1 MSIERKMPSIGDKSM
16 EKQEQVQHGATG
28 EKVAGE
34 NELKNAGI
42 NEEEIDMET
51 ADEVQEDGNGN
62 NKDEKLEAANTQ
74 IAELQQQKSE
84 LERKL
89 MYMVAEY
96 DNAKKRF
103 ERELDDANKFAVSKF
118 AKDAVKI
125 YDVLFTAIEHANP
138 EGDKVLYDGV
148 KMTIGEFDT
157 MFERIGMV
165 QIAPQVG
172 ERFDHNKHEAI
183 SRVPSELEI
192 GAIVQVIRPGYE
204 LNGRLL
210 RAAMVV
216 VSSGQ

>member
-1 MSIERKMPSIGDKSM
+1 MPSVGGENVDKH
-16 EKQEQVQHGATG
+16 EQPQQGAT
-28 EKVAGE
+28 GE
-34 NELKNAGI
+34 NELKKAGV
-42 NEEEIDMET
+42 NEEEIDAEQ
-51 ADEVQEDGNGN
+51 ADEVQAEENGDGGN
-62 NKDEKLEAANTQ
+62 EELTAAQ
-74 IAELQQQKSE
+74 GKIQELQQQNSE

-118 AKDAVKI
+118 AKDAVRI

-138 EGDKVLYDGV
+138 EADKVLYDGV

-165 QIAPQVG
+165 KIAPQVG

-192 GAIVQVIRPGYE
+192 GSIVQVIRPGYE

>member
-1 MSIERKMPSIGDKSM
+1 MPSIGGENV
-16 EKQEQVQHGATG
+16 EKQAQTQQGTT
-28 EKVAGE
+28 GE
-34 NELKNAGI
+34 NELKKAGV
-42 NEEEIDMET
+42 NEEEIDAEK
-51 ADEVQEDGNGN
+51 ADEVEGDGEDDSEN
-62 NKDEKLEAANTQ
+62 EELAAAQ
-74 IAELQQQKSE
+74 GKIQELQQQNSE

-138 EGDKVLYDGV
+138 AADKVLYDGV

>member
-1 MSIERKMPSIGDKSM
+1 MSIERKMPSVGGESVDKH
-16 EKQEQVQHGATG
+16 EQPQQGTT
-28 EKVAGE
+28 GE
-34 NELKNAGI
+34 NELQKAGI
-42 NEEEIDMET
+42 NEEEIVAEK
-51 ADEVQEDGNGN
+51 ADEVQAEENGDSGN
-62 NKDEKLEAANTQ
+62 EELAAARGKIQ
-74 IAELQQQKSE
+74 ELQQQNSE

-103 ERELDDANKFAVSKF
+103 ERELDDANKFAISKF

-138 EGDKVLYDGV
+138 EADKVLYDGV
-148 KMTIGEFDT
+148 KMIIGEFDT
-157 MFERIGMV
+157 MFERIGMI

>member
-1 MSIERKMPSIGDKSM
+1 MPSVG
-16 EKQEQVQHGATG
+16 G
-28 EKVAGE
+28 EKVEQQEQPQQGATGE
-34 NELKNAGI
+34 NELKKTDV
-42 NEEEIDMET
+42 NEEEIDAEQ
-51 ADEVQEDGNGN
+51 ANEVQAEENGDSGNEELAVAQG
-62 NKDEKLEAANTQ
+62 KIQ
-74 IAELQQQKSE
+74 ELQQQNSE

-103 ERELDDANKFAVSKF
+103 ERELDDANKFAISKF

-138 EGDKVLYDGV
+138 EADKVLYDGV

-183 SRVPSELEI
+183 SRMPSELEI
-192 GAIVQVIRPGYE
+192 GSIVQVIRPGYE

>member
-1 MSIERKMPSIGDKSM
+1 MPSVGGENV
-16 EKQEQVQHGATG
+16 EKQEQAAQGAT
-28 EKVAGE
+28 GE
-34 NELKNAGI
+34 NELKNAGV
-42 NEEEIDMET
+42 NEEEIDVKS
-51 ADEVQEDGNGN
+51 ADEVQKEEESDGAN
-62 NKDEKLEAANTQ
+62 DELAAAQ
-74 IAELQQQKSE
+74 GKIQELQQQNSE

-138 EGDKVLYDGV
+138 EADKVLYDGV

>member
-1 MSIERKMPSIGDKSM
+1 MPSVGGENV
-16 EKQEQVQHGATG
+16 EKQAQTQQGTT
-28 EKVAGE
+28 GE
-34 NELKNAGI
+34 NELKNAGV
-42 NEEEIDMET
+42 NKEEIDAEST
-51 ADEVQEDGNGN
+51 DEVQA
-62 NKDEKLEAANTQ
+62 EKESGAENEELTAAWGKIQ
-74 IAELQQQKSE
+74 ELQQQNSE

-138 EGDKVLYDGV
+138 EADKVLYDGV

-157 MFERIGMV
+157 MFERIGMA

-183 SRVPSELEI
+183 SRVPSELAI

>member
-1 MSIERKMPSIGDKSM
+1 MERKMPSVGGENV
-16 EKQEQVQHGATG
+16 EKQEQAAQGAT
-28 EKVAGE
+28 GE
-34 NELKNAGI
+34 NELKNAGV
-42 NEEEIDMET
+42 NEEEIDVKS
-51 ADEVQEDGNGN
+51 ADEVQKEEESDGAN
-62 NKDEKLEAANTQ
+62 DELAAAQ
-74 IAELQQQKSE
+74 GKIQELQQQNSE

-138 EGDKVLYDGV
+138 EADKVLYDGV

>member
-1 MSIERKMPSIGDKSM
+1 MPSVG
-16 EKQEQVQHGATG
+16 G
-28 EKVAGE
+28 EKVEQQEQPQQGATGE
-34 NELKNAGI
+34 NELKKAGV
-42 NEEEIDMET
+42 NEEEIDAEQ
-51 ADEVQEDGNGN
+51 ADEVQAEENGNGGN
-62 NKDEKLEAANTQ
+62 EELTAAQ
-74 IAELQQQKSE
+74 GKIQELQQQKSE

-103 ERELDDANKFAVSKF
+103 ERELDDANKFAISKF

-138 EGDKVLYDGV
+138 EADKVLYDGV
-148 KMTIGEFDT
+148 SMTIGEFDT

-165 QIAPQVG
+165 KIAPQVG

>member
-1 MSIERKMPSIGDKSM
+1 MSIERKMPSIGDESM
-16 EKQEQVQHGATG
+16 EKQEQVQYGATG
-28 EKVAGE
+28 EKVASE
-34 NELKNAGI
+34 NELKDAGV

-138 EGDKVLYDGV
+138 EADKVLYDGV

-157 MFERIGMV
+157 MFERIGMI

>member
-1 MSIERKMPSIGDKSM
+1 MPSVGGENV
-16 EKQEQVQHGATG
+16 EKQEQPQQGAT
-28 EKVAGE
+28 GE
-34 NELKNAGI
+34 NELKKAGI
-42 NEEEIDMET
+42 NEEEIDAEQ
-51 ADEVQEDGNGN
+51 ADEVQTEENGDSGN
-62 NKDEKLEAANTQ
+62 EELTAAQ
-74 IAELQQQKSE
+74 GKIQELQQQNSE

-118 AKDAVKI
+118 AKDVVKI

-138 EGDKVLYDGV
+138 EADKVLYDGV

>member
-1 MSIERKMPSIGDKSM
+1 MPSVGGESV
-16 EKQEQVQHGATG
+16 EKQEQPQQGTT
-28 EKVAGE
+28 GE
-34 NELKNAGI
+34 NELKKAGV
-42 NEEEIDMET
+42 NEEEIDVENT
-51 ADEVQEDGNGN
+51 DEVQAEENGDSGN
-62 NKDEKLEAANTQ
+62 EELTAARGKIQ
-74 IAELQQQKSE
+74 ELQQQNSE

-138 EGDKVLYDGV
+138 EADKVLYDGV

-165 QIAPQVG
+165 KIAPQVG

-183 SRVPSELEI
+183 SRAPSELEI

>member
-1 MSIERKMPSIGDKSM
+1 MPSVGGESV
-16 EKQEQVQHGATG
+16 EKQEQAAQGAT
-28 EKVAGE
+28 GE
-34 NELKNAGI
+34 NELKKAGV
-42 NEEEIDMET
+42 NEEEIDAEN
-51 ADEVQEDGNGN
+51 ANEVQAEENGDSEN
-62 NKDEKLEAANTQ
+62 EELAAAQ
-74 IAELQQQKSE
+74 GKIQELQQQNSE

-138 EGDKVLYDGV
+138 EADKVLYDGV

>member
-1 MSIERKMPSIGDKSM
+1 MPSVGGENV
-16 EKQEQVQHGATG
+16 EKQEQVARGST
-28 EKVAGE
+28 GE
-34 NELKNAGI
+34 NELKKAGI
-42 NEEEIDMET
+42 NEEEIDGEK
-51 ADEVQEDGNGN
+51 ADEIQTGEDDD
-62 NKDEKLEAANTQ
+62 NKKLAAAHGKIQ
-74 IAELQQQKSE
+74 ELQQQNSE

-103 ERELDDANKFAVSKF
+103 ERELDDTNKFAISKF

-138 EGDKVLYDGV
+138 EADKVLYDGV
-148 KMTIGEFDT
+148 RMTIGEFDT

-183 SRVPSELEI
+183 SRMPSELEI

>member
-1 MSIERKMPSIGDKSM
+1 MERKMPSVGGESV
-16 EKQEQVQHGATG
+16 EKQEQTTQGAT
-28 EKVAGE
+28 GE
-34 NELKNAGI
+34 NELKKAGV
-42 NEEEIDMET
+42 NEEEIDAER
-51 ADEVQEDGNGN
+51 ADEVEGDGEDGSG
-62 NKDEKLEAANTQ
+62 KEELTAAQ
-74 IAELQQQKSE
+74 GKIQELQQQNSE

-138 EGDKVLYDGV
+138 EADKVLYDGV

-157 MFERIGMV
+157 MFERIGMI

>member
-1 MSIERKMPSIGDKSM
+1 MPSVGGDNV
-16 EKQEQVQHGATG
+16 EKQEQDAQGAT
-28 EKVAGE
+28 GE
-34 NELKNAGI
+34 NELKKAGV
-42 NEEEIDMET
+42 NEEEIDAEQ
-51 ADEVQEDGNGN
+51 ADEVQAEKESGAGN
-62 NKDEKLEAANTQ
+62 EELAAAQ
-74 IAELQQQKSE
+74 GKIQELQQQNSE

-103 ERELDDANKFAVSKF
+103 ERELDDANKFAISKF

-125 YDVLFTAIEHANP
+125 YDVLFTAIEHAKP

-216 VSSGQ
+216 VNSGQ

>member
-1 MSIERKMPSIGDKSM
+1 MERKMPSVGGENV
-16 EKQEQVQHGATG
+16 EKQEQVARGST
-28 EKVAGE
+28 GE
-34 NELKNAGI
+34 NELKKAGI
-42 NEEEIDMET
+42 NEEEIDGEK
-51 ADEVQEDGNGN
+51 ADEIQTGEDDD
-62 NKDEKLEAANTQ
+62 NKKLAAAHGKIQ
-74 IAELQQQKSE
+74 ELQQQNSE

-103 ERELDDANKFAVSKF
+103 ERELDDTNKFAISKF

-138 EGDKVLYDGV
+138 EADKVLYDGV
-148 KMTIGEFDT
+148 RMTIGEFDT

-183 SRVPSELEI
+183 SRMPSELEI

>member
-1 MSIERKMPSIGDKSM
+1 MPSVGGESV
-16 EKQEQVQHGATG
+16 EKQEQAAQGATG
-28 EKVAGE
+28 E
-34 NELKNAGI
+34 NELQKAGV
-42 NEEEIDMET
+42 NEEEIDVEN
-51 ADEVQEDGNGN
+51 ADEVQAEENGDSGN
-62 NKDEKLEAANTQ
+62 EELTAAQ
-74 IAELQQQKSE
+74 GKIQELQQQNSE

-89 MYMVAEY
+89 MYMIAEY

-138 EGDKVLYDGV
+138 EADKVLYDGV

-165 QIAPQVG
+165 KIAPQVG

-204 LNGRLL
+204 LNGRLW

>member
-1 MSIERKMPSIGDKSM
+1 MPSVGGENV
-16 EKQEQVQHGATG
+16 EKQEQVAQGAT
-28 EKVAGE
+28 GE
-34 NELKNAGI
+34 NELKNAGV
-42 NEEEIDMET
+42 NEEEIDAES
-51 ADEVQEDGNGN
+51 ADEVQVEENGDSGN
-62 NKDEKLEAANTQ
+62 EELAAAQ
-74 IAELQQQKSE
+74 GKIQELQQQNSE

-138 EGDKVLYDGV
+138 EADKVLYDGV

-157 MFERIGMV
+157 MFERIGMA

>member
-1 MSIERKMPSIGDKSM
+1 MERKMPSIGG
-16 EKQEQVQHGATG
+16 ENVGKQAQTQQGTT
-28 EKVAGE
+28 GE
-34 NELKNAGI
+34 NELKNAGV
-42 NEEEIDMET
+42 NEEEIDAEST
-51 ADEVQEDGNGN
+51 DEVQA
-62 NKDEKLEAANTQ
+62 EKESGAENEELTAAQ
-74 IAELQQQKSE
+74 GKIQELQQQNSE

-103 ERELDDANKFAVSKF
+103 ERELDDANKFAISKF

-138 EGDKVLYDGV
+138 EADKVLYDGV

-157 MFERIGMV
+157 MFERIGMA

>member
-1 MSIERKMPSIGDKSM
+1 MPSVGGESV
-16 EKQEQVQHGATG
+16 EKQEQPQQGAT
-28 EKVAGE
+28 GE
-34 NELKNAGI
+34 NELKKAGVD
-42 NEEEIDMET
+42 EEEIDT
-51 ADEVQEDGNGN
+51 AQVDEVQAEENGDSGNEELAAVQ
-62 NKDEKLEAANTQ
+62 EKVQ
-74 IAELQQQKSE
+74 ELQQQNSE

-138 EGDKVLYDGV
+138 EADKVLYDGV

-157 MFERIGMV
+157 MFERIGMI

-172 ERFDHNKHEAI
+172 KRFDHNKHEAI

>member
-1 MSIERKMPSIGDKSM
+1 MPSVGGENVK
-16 EKQEQVQHGATG
+16 KQEQPQQGAT
-28 EKVAGE
+28 GE
-34 NELKNAGI
+34 NELKKVGV
-42 NEEEIDMET
+42 NEEEIDAEN
-51 ADEVQEDGNGN
+51 ADEVQAEENGDSEN
-62 NKDEKLEAANTQ
+62 EKFAAAQ
-74 IAELQQQKSE
+74 GKIQELQQQNSE

-103 ERELDDANKFAVSKF
+103 ERELNDANKFAVSKF

-183 SRVPSELEI
+183 SRMPSELEI

>member
-1 MSIERKMPSIGDKSM
+1 MPSVGGESV
-16 EKQEQVQHGATG
+16 EKQEQPQQGAT
-28 EKVAGE
+28 GE
-34 NELKNAGI
+34 NELKKAGV
-42 NEEEIDMET
+42 NEEEIDT
-51 ADEVQEDGNGN
+51 AQADEVQAEENGDSGN
-62 NKDEKLEAANTQ
+62 EELTAAQ
-74 IAELQQQKSE
+74 GKIQELQQQNSE

-138 EGDKVLYDGV
+138 EADKVLYDGV

-165 QIAPQVG
+165 QIAPKVG

>member
-1 MSIERKMPSIGDKSM
+1 MPSVGGENV
-16 EKQEQVQHGATG
+16 EKQEQPQQGAT
-28 EKVAGE
+28 GE
-34 NELKNAGI
+34 NELKKAGV
-42 NEEEIDMET
+42 NEEEIDT
-51 ADEVQEDGNGN
+51 AQVDEVQAEENGDSEN
-62 NKDEKLEAANTQ
+62 EELAAAQ
-74 IAELQQQKSE
+74 GKIQELQQQNSE

-157 MFERIGMV
+157 MFERIGMI

>member
-1 MSIERKMPSIGDKSM
+1 MPSVGGESV
-16 EKQEQVQHGATG
+16 EKQEQTSQEAT
-28 EKVAGE
+28 GE

-42 NEEEIDMET
+42 NEEEIDGEK
-51 ADEVQEDGNGN
+51 ADDVEGDGEDGSGN
-62 NKDEKLEAANTQ
+62 EELAAAQ
-74 IAELQQQKSE
+74 GKIQELQQQNSE

-103 ERELDDANKFAVSKF
+103 ERELDDANKFAISKF

-138 EGDKVLYDGV
+138 EADKVLYDGV

>member
-1 MSIERKMPSIGDKSM
+1 MPSVGGENV
-16 EKQEQVQHGATG
+16 EKQEQATQGAT
-28 EKVAGE
+28 GE
-34 NELKNAGI
+34 NELKKAGV
-42 NEEEIDMET
+42 NGEEIDAEQ
-51 ADEVQEDGNGN
+51 ADEVQAEENCDSGN
-62 NKDEKLEAANTQ
+62 EELTAAQ
-74 IAELQQQKSE
+74 GKIQELQQQNSE

-103 ERELDDANKFAVSKF
+103 ERELDDANKFAISKF

-138 EGDKVLYDGV
+138 EADKVLYDGV

-165 QIAPQVG
+165 KIAPQVG

-183 SRVPSELEI
+183 SRAPSELEI

>member
-1 MSIERKMPSIGDKSM
+1 MPSVGGENV
-16 EKQEQVQHGATG
+16 EKQEQAARGAT
-28 EKVAGE
+28 GE
-34 NELKNAGI
+34 NELKKAGV
-42 NEEEIDMET
+42 NEEEIDVEN
-51 ADEVQEDGNGN
+51 ADGVQAEENGDGGN
-62 NKDEKLEAANTQ
+62 EEFAAAQ
-74 IAELQQQKSE
+74 VKIQELQQQNSE

-138 EGDKVLYDGV
+138 EADKVLYDGV
-148 KMTIGEFDT
+148 NMTIGEFDT
-157 MFERIGMV
+157 MFERIGMI

>member
-1 MSIERKMPSIGDKSM
+1 MPSVGGENV
-16 EKQEQVQHGATG
+16 EKQEQVAQGATG
-28 EKVAGE
+28 K
-34 NELKNAGI
+34 NELKKAGV
-42 NEEEIDMET
+42 NEEEIDAEQV
-51 ADEVQEDGNGN
+51 DEVQAEENGDSGNEELTAAQ
-62 NKDEKLEAANTQ
+62 EKIQ
-74 IAELQQQKSE
+74 ELQQQNSE

-138 EGDKVLYDGV
+138 EADKVLYDGV

>member
-1 MSIERKMPSIGDKSM
+1 MPSVGGESV
-16 EKQEQVQHGATG
+16 EKHEQAAQGAT
-28 EKVAGE
+28 GE
-34 NELKNAGI
+34 NELKKAGV
-42 NEEEIDMET
+42 NEEEIDAER
-51 ADEVQEDGNGN
+51 ADEVEGDGEDGSENEELTVAQ
-62 NKDEKLEAANTQ
+62 EK
-74 IAELQQQKSE
+74 IHELQQQNSE

-103 ERELDDANKFAVSKF
+103 ERELDDANKFAISKF

-138 EGDKVLYDGV
+138 EADKVLYDGV

-157 MFERIGMV
+157 MFERIGMI

>member
-1 MSIERKMPSIGDKSM
+1 MPSVG
-16 EKQEQVQHGATG
+16 G
-28 EKVAGE
+28 EKVEQQEQPQQGATGE
-34 NELKNAGI
+34 NELKKTDV
-42 NEEEIDMET
+42 NEEEIDAEQ
-51 ADEVQEDGNGN
+51 ANEVQAEENGDSGNEELAVAQG
-62 NKDEKLEAANTQ
+62 KIQ
-74 IAELQQQKSE
+74 ELQQQNSE

-103 ERELDDANKFAVSKF
+103 ERELDDANKFAISKF

-138 EGDKVLYDGV
+138 EADKVLYDGV
-148 KMTIGEFDT
+148 NMTIGEFDT

-183 SRVPSELEI
+183 SRMPSELEI
-192 GAIVQVIRPGYE
+192 GSIVQVIRPGYE

>member
-1 MSIERKMPSIGDKSM
+1 MSIERKMPSVGGESVDKH
-16 EKQEQVQHGATG
+16 EQPQQGTT
-28 EKVAGE
+28 GE
-34 NELKNAGI
+34 NELQKAGI
-42 NEEEIDMET
+42 NEEEIVAEK
-51 ADEVQEDGNGN
+51 ADEVQAEENGDSGN
-62 NKDEKLEAANTQ
+62 EELAAARGKIQ
-74 IAELQQQKSE
+74 ELQQQNSE

-103 ERELDDANKFAVSKF
+103 ERELDDANKFAISKF

-138 EGDKVLYDGV
+138 EADKVLYDGV

-157 MFERIGMV
+157 MFERIGMI

>member
-1 MSIERKMPSIGDKSM
+1 MSMERKMPSIGGENV
-16 EKQEQVQHGATG
+16 EKQAQTQQGTT
-28 EKVAGE
+28 GE
-34 NELKNAGI
+34 NELKKAGV
-42 NEEEIDMET
+42 NEEEIDAEK
-51 ADEVQEDGNGN
+51 ADEVEGDGEDDSEN
-62 NKDEKLEAANTQ
+62 EELAAAQ
-74 IAELQQQKSE
+74 GKIQELQQQNSE

-138 EGDKVLYDGV
+138 EADKVLYDGV

>member
-1 MSIERKMPSIGDKSM
+1 MPSVGGESV
-16 EKQEQVQHGATG
+16 EKQEQAAQGATG
-28 EKVAGE
+28 E
-34 NELKNAGI
+34 NELQKAGV
-42 NEEEIDMET
+42 NEEEIDVEN
-51 ADEVQEDGNGN
+51 ADEVQAEENGDSGN
-62 NKDEKLEAANTQ
+62 EELTAAQ
-74 IAELQQQKSE
+74 GKIQELQQQNSE

-138 EGDKVLYDGV
+138 EADKVLYDGV

-165 QIAPQVG
+165 KIAPQVG

>member
-1 MSIERKMPSIGDKSM
+1 MSIERKMPSVGDESM
-16 EKQEQVQHGATG
+16 EKQEQGQHGATG

-148 KMTIGEFDT
+148 NMTIGEFDT
-157 MFERIGMV
+157 MFERIGIV
-165 QIAPQVG
+165 KIAPQVG

-192 GAIVQVIRPGYE
+192 GSIVQVIRPGYE

>member
-1 MSIERKMPSIGDKSM
+1 MPSVGGESV
-16 EKQEQVQHGATG
+16 EKQEQAAQGAT
-28 EKVAGE
+28 GE
-34 NELKNAGI
+34 NELKNAGV
-42 NEEEIDMET
+42 NEEEIDVKS
-51 ADEVQEDGNGN
+51 ADEVQKEEESDGAN
-62 NKDEKLEAANTQ
+62 DELAAAQ
-74 IAELQQQKSE
+74 GKIQELQQQNSE

-138 EGDKVLYDGV
+138 EADKVLYDGV

-183 SRVPSELEI
+183 SRVQSELEI